1 MNDLTEIR
9 KLPVAERLH
18 LVAEIWDS
26 ILEDPDLLPV
36 SDELVRELNARLAA
50 HKADPTS
57 GVPWEVIDRE
67 VFGVD

>member
-1 MNDLTEIR
+1 VNDLAEIR

-36 SDELVRELNARLAA
+36 SAELVRELQTRLNA
-50 HKADPTS
+50 HKADPAS
-57 GVPWEVIDRE
+57 AVPWEVIDRE
-67 VFGVD
+67 VFG